1 MDLKLQ
7 DKVVLVTGGSKGIGK
22 AISLSLSKEG
32 CRVAICAR
40 GEDILKKT
48 ASFIQNET
56 GNEVFAV
63 TADLTQPADVKIMAE
78 NIISHFGRI
87 DVLVNNAGSSPGGIL
102 ETLTE
107 EDWAQS
113 LQLKFM
119 GYVRCCKEIIPHMRK
134 QGGGRV
140 VNIIGN
146 DGVKFSYWEITP
158 GAANAA
164 GQNFT
169 LSLAGQ
175 YGKDNITFVAI
186 NPGPVATERWDGL
199 LEAMARDRNIS
210 KEEADRLSKA
220 SIPLG
225 RICTPEEV
233 ADLATF
239 MASDR
244 AHFIN
249 GTMIEI
255 DGGQRKAVMDT

>member
-1 MDLKLQ
+1 MDLNLK

-22 AISLSLSKEG
+22 AIALNLSKEG
-32 CRVAICAR
+32 VKLAICAR
-40 GEDILKKT
+40 GQDLLDTT
-48 ASFIQNET
+48 ASFIEKET
-56 GNEVFAV
+56 SNEVLPV
-63 TADLTQPADVKIMAE
+63 TADLTNPDDVKTMVDK
-78 NIISHFGRI
+78 IITHYGRI
-87 DVLVNNAGSSPGGIL
+87 DILVNNAGSSPGGVL
-102 ETLTE
+102 ENLTE

-119 GYVRCCKEIIPHMRK
+119 GYVRCCKEVIPHMRN

-175 YGKDNITFVAI
+175 YGKNNITFVAI

-210 KEEADRLSKA
+210 KDEADRLSKA

-225 RICTPEEV
+225 RICTPQEV

-255 DGGQRKAVMDT
+255 DGGQRKAIMDT